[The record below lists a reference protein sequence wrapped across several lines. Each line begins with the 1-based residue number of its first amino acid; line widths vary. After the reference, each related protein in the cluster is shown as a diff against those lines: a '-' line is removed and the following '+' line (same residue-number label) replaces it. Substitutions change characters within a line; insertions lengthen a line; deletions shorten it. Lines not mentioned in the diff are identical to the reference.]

1 VSNTPILDREQPL
14 PAVKKKIKTWQALL
28 VGAAIGGL
36 LALRD
41 AYRAYNDT
49 PPVEPPGLGVL
60 LIFVAAFYFGVLVH
74 ELGHVIAG
82 LSVGFELRS
91 LAVGPLLLTKEARGW
106 KLRFLARR
114 ILVGGLTAMAPKSSD
129 RLVGRYLRFILGGP
143 AASVVLLIIAF
154 ILTLISP
161 TSSAVEALLY
171 VSVFLTFMCC
181 LPYTVRSQPTD
192 AKGILLL
199 TRKGPGAERFVAIL
213 YILALDA
220 QQIEP
225 HDWPPDLVEKLSIP
239 SEDKTR
245 LAASAY
251 FSLAVALDSGDPE
264 RIAEAVEHGLSINP
278 ESGPDMQR
286 AFQVAAS
293 CFQGVFR
300 HNAPLAQAW
309 LDSARSIKYT
319 ASRKDW
325 DAKAL
330 ASIALASG
338 ENDRAR
344 EHMARY
350 LALVDQLPNS
360 GILAAERART
370 VALLGRIEARSAV

>member
-1 VSNTPILDREQPL
+1 VSTTPILDREQPL
-14 PAVKKKIKTWQALL
+14 PAVKKRFKTWQALL

-36 LALRD
+36 LSFRD
-41 AYRAYNDT
+41 SYSDT
-49 PPVEPPGLGVL
+49 PPAPLPSLSVF

-74 ELGHVIAG
+74 ELGHVVAG
-82 LSVGFELRS
+82 LSVGFELRT
-91 LAVGPLLLTKEARGW
+91 LAVGPLLFTKEARGW

-114 ILVGGLTAMAPKSSD
+114 ILVGGLTAMVPKSSD

-143 AASVVLLIIAF
+143 AASITLLVISL
-154 ILTLISP
+154 ILTPIFP
-161 TSSAVEALLY
+161 DSSAVKALLY
-171 VSVFLTFMCC
+171 VSVFLTVMCC

-213 YILALDA
+213 YILALDT

-239 SEDKTR
+239 SDDKSR
-245 LAASAY
+245 LAASVY
-251 FSLAVALDSGDPE
+251 FSLAIALDSGDPE

-278 ESGPDMQR
+278 EAGPDMQR
-286 AFQVAAS
+286 AFRVAAS
-293 CFQGVFR
+293 CFHGIFR

-330 ASIALASG
+330 ASIAVATG

-344 EHMARY
+344 EHLTRY
-350 LALVDQLPNS
+350 LALVDKLPNS

-370 VALLGRIEARSAV
+370 VALLGRIEAPSAV